1 MYDRSDLD
9 LAQREAE
16 KFIAQAWQKA
26 QLKLFVMAVSVLMDI
41 RDKLEKPFARVVEP
55 VEVDEKGIKA
65 IETGVVPRQHVTAEE
80 LHKKRRG

>member
-41 RDKLEKPFARVVEP
+41 REALTKTDGQRN
-55 VEVDEKGIKA
+55 
-65 IETGVVPRQHVTAEE
+65 
-80 LHKKRRG
+80 RRG